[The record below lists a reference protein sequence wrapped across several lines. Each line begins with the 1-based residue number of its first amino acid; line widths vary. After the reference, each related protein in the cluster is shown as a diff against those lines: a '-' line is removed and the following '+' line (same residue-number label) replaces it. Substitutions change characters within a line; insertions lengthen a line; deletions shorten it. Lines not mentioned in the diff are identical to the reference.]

1 MHILKKNK
9 SFLYYSIS
17 FALIFAII
25 HSIHWI
31 LPYIQFKEDFLPI
44 FHSSILS
51 WDRGGDDYF
60 YYTFINDITNGNL
73 IYNDPVNKDYSNIY
87 SIYNSFNLSLALASF
102 SGIFFDNISNIYSFN
117 YFVFPFLN
125 FIITCLFL
133 KLFFRST
140 TIIILITFLTFY
152 LSPSPDAL
160 MAIIEVLKYFV
171 FGLPIDFLNV
181 DLVKDFNQFYRLPTN
196 LITNMHLLISIYIVY
211 CFFEVDRKKY
221 KTLTG
226 LFLASSIFFSISNFL
241 VITVFFAIYFLNYM
255 KLKSY
260 KEQLYE
266 IVFFIILMT
275 PSMIFISENFLKLDL
290 IQDLIFERE
299 KHNSIENTGKDK
311 SYNLIKNINLYFFL
325 VILFLINQFLVKV
338 DRKKLIQIFLVSNF
352 ILIFPLS
359 IIFGDEY
366 TYRLYNRGSE
376 IILTLFAFILII
388 KFITQIVIN
397 KINIIKI
404 KYFKIIAYSFVI
416 LLNVYTIL
424 YETNKQQFNNHY
436 NLNFSNLLKWINI
449 NTRSNDVVVTID
461 PELIYNLP
469 IYTNV
474 DTYLTHTILSRSNLI
489 QRSKRAVNVFK
500 FYGNSNDDI
509 YNFVINQN
517 FINSKD
523 KFLYETLFTFDAKI
537 NEKIVNDN
545 AFKNFI
551 ASELNDEKNHD
562 LLFRSRYVILSKYD
576 MQHVKPNSSLMKVL
590 KNKLKIYENDEYSVF
605 QLL

>member
-1 MHILKKNK
+1 
-9 SFLYYSIS
+9 
-17 FALIFAII
+17 
-25 HSIHWI
+25 
-31 LPYIQFKEDFLPI
+31 
-44 FHSSILS
+44 
-51 WDRGGDDYF
+51 
-60 YYTFINDITNGNL
+60 
-73 IYNDPVNKDYSNIY
+73 
-87 SIYNSFNLSLALASF
+87 
-102 SGIFFDNISNIYSFN
+102 
-117 YFVFPFLN
+117 
-125 FIITCLFL
+125 
-133 KLFFRST
+133 
-140 TIIILITFLTFY
+140 
-152 LSPSPDAL
+152 
-160 MAIIEVLKYFV
+160 
-171 FGLPIDFLNV
+171 
-181 DLVKDFNQFYRLPTN
+181 
-196 LITNMHLLISIYIVY
+196 
-211 CFFEVDRKKY
+211 
-221 KTLTG
+221 
-226 LFLASSIFFSISNFL
+226 
-241 VITVFFAIYFLNYM
+241 M

-424 YETNKQQFNNHY
+424 YETNKHQFNNHY

-449 NTRSNDVVVTID
+449 NTRSNDVV
-461 PELIYNLP
+461 LQ
-469 IYTNV
+469 
-474 DTYLTHTILSRSNLI
+474 LTPS
-489 QRSKRAVNVFK
+489 
-500 FYGNSNDDI
+500 
-509 YNFVINQN
+509 
-517 FINSKD
+517 
-523 KFLYETLFTFDAKI
+523 
-537 NEKIVNDN
+537 
-545 AFKNFI
+545 
-551 ASELNDEKNHD
+551 
-562 LLFRSRYVILSKYD
+562 
-576 MQHVKPNSSLMKVL
+576 
-590 KNKLKIYENDEYSVF
+590 
-605 QLL
+605 